1 MTAIVDVHAP
11 DLPLGR
17 PEERAERLDPPEPD
31 RAATTPIHLK
41 YVGHATVLVD
51 APGLRLLTD
60 PFLRE
65 RLGPLRRHGP
75 VPVPAALGRIDIVT
89 ISHAHPDHFDRESL
103 SALRGDPLVVVPR
116 GMGRAVQRA
125 GLRAREVRVGE
136 RVSVAPGWTITAV
149 PARHWRWPAALRAGT
164 IGFLVEGPGRIGIY
178 FAGDTARFAAMSE
191 LAGRVDLALLPVGS
205 WGPHLTP
212 GHLSPTAAARVARDL
227 RARFVVPIHWGTLFP
242 NRLERVFGGRL
253 TAPADRFA
261 EALAREAPGI
271 DVRRL
276 EPGATSLIRL

>member
-1 MTAIVDVHAP
+1 MTAIVDVQA
-11 DLPLGR
+11 
-17 PEERAERLDPPEPD
+17 PEPPLD
-31 RAATTPIHLK
+31 RAARPAAPPADGPDARPTTPIHLR

-75 VPVPAALGRIDIVT
+75 APVPAALGRIDIVA
-89 ISHAHPDHFDRESL
+89 ISHAHPDHFDRDSL
-103 SALRGDPLVVVPR
+103 GGLRGDPLVIVPR
-116 GMGRAVQRA
+116 GLGGSVRRA

-149 PARHWRWPAALRAGT
+149 PARHWRWPGALRAGA
-164 IGFLVEGPGRIGIY
+164 IGYLVEGPGRIGIY
-178 FAGDTARFAAMSE
+178 FAGDTARFPAMAE

-212 GHLSPTAAARVARDL
+212 GHLSPRAAARVAQDVG
-227 RARFVVPIHWGTLFP
+227 ARVAVPIHWGTLYP
-242 NRLERVFGGRL
+242 SGLDRVLGRRL
-253 TAPADRFA
+253 TGPADRFA

-271 DVRRL
+271 DVQRL
-276 EPGATSLIRL
+276 DPGAAALIRL